1 MEKQIRWSIRFIGLF
16 ICSLSFLNV
25 HAQKNTNV
33 KGTVYDSNNEP
44 LVGATVSVK
53 GNSSNGTIT
62 NIDGQFSLN
71 VQD

>member
-1 MEKQIRWSIRFIGLF
+1 MEKQITWSIRFIALF

-53 GNSSNGTIT
+53 GIRPTVLLPILT
-62 NIDGQFSLN
+62 DSLA
-71 VQD
+71 

>member
-1 MEKQIRWSIRFIGLF
+1 MEKQITWSIRFIALF

-53 GNSSNGTIT
+53 GNSSNGRFFVKFGGTSSIV
-62 NIDGQFSLN
+62 NK
-71 VQD
+71 